1 MSASRAGSRAA
12 LVTDFDGTM
21 TSRDVYEL
29 VLERFGPPPGED
41 PFEAYRVGEI
51 THLESMR
58 RIFARAD
65 DEQALLG
72 LLPRVGLQPG
82 LRALVE
88 RLDVA
93 GWDVVVVSAGC
104 RWYIDRLLAGEGV
117 EVEVHSNPGYFEPGR
132 GLVIERPDGAF
143 VSESVGVDK
152 AAVVRHVQTT
162 HAPVA
167 FAGDGL
173 ADLPA
178 ARLVPAELRFA
189 RGDLADA
196 ARREELSTRPF
207 ESWAEVVE
215 EVLST

>member
-1 MSASRAGSRAA
+1 MTASRAA

-29 VLERFGPPPGED
+29 VLERFGPPPGPD

-51 THLESMR
+51 THLEAMQ

-65 DEQALLG
+65 DEQALLD
-72 LLPRVGLQPG
+72 LLPRVGLQPR
-82 LRALVE
+82 LRGLVE
-88 RLDVA
+88 RLDTA

-104 RWYIDRLLAGEGV
+104 RWYIDRLLGAAGV
-117 EVEVHSNPGYFEPGR
+117 EVEVHSNPGHFEPGR

-143 VSESVGVDK
+143 VSESVGIDK
-152 AAVVRHVQTT
+152 AAVVRHVQATR
-162 HAPVA
+162 APVA

-189 RGDLADA
+189 RGDLAVA
-196 ARREELSTRPF
+196 AAEEGLAVRPF